1 MENNKEIIIA
11 LKKAKTHVEKVI
23 EMLENKEYCIDV
35 LQQNLAVIGL
45 LKSAN
50 NKLLEKH
57 LHSCFANAMK
67 GTNEKR
73 KKEMIEEILKISTHT
88 NK

>member
-1 MENNKEIIIA
+1 MDQNREIAIA
-11 LKKAKTHVEKVI
+11 FKKAASHLKKVI
-23 EMLENKEYCIDV
+23 EMLKEKEYCIDI

-50 NKLLEKH
+50 NKLLERH

-67 GTNEKR
+67 GTNEK
-73 KKEMIEEILKISTHT
+73 KKREMIEEILHLNKIS
-88 NK
+88 K

>member
-11 LKKAKTHVEKVI
+11 LKKAKTHIEKVI
-23 EMLENKEYCIDV
+23 TMLEEKEYCIDV
-35 LQQNLAVIGL
+35 LQQSLAVIGL

-57 LHSCFANAMK
+57 LHSCFANVMK

-73 KKEMIEEILKISTHT
+73 KKQMIEEILKISTHI